1 MSDPHA
7 RHVAEDVAEATTSD
21 DLEAVAPER
30 SDLPPLRDMNAFAT
44 FDAADPAQ
52 EAVVALERAGIDG
65 THISALALDSADDV
79 DRGAESTRAATAEHD
94 AEILREVGSDVGR
107 GAAFGAV
114 AGALGGTAVALAIPG
129 VGAAIGAGVLA
140 VAAGGAVAGTGVGGF
155 AGAVSNTPASR
166 GWEQALI
173 DLDDGRIV
181 IGVHSDDPGTHDTA
195 LSVLTNS
202 HALSIRQLDADGQP
216 I

>member
-1 MSDPHA
+1 
-7 RHVAEDVAEATTSD
+7 
-21 DLEAVAPER
+21 
-30 SDLPPLRDMNAFAT
+30 
-44 FDAADPAQ
+44 
-52 EAVVALERAGIDG
+52 
-65 THISALALDSADDV
+65 
-79 DRGAESTRAATAEHD
+79 
-94 AEILREVGSDVGR
+94 VGSEAGR

-129 VGAAIGAGVLA
+129 VGAALGAGVLA

-155 AGAVSNTPASR
+155 AGAVSSTPASR
-166 GWEQALI
+166 GWEQAFI

-181 IGVHSDDPGTHDTA
+181 IGVHSDDPDTHDKA
-195 LSVLTNS
+195 LSILANS